1 MKIKDLKTRL
11 LTSIFLIFLLYL
23 SFNYSYILI
32 ISLILISVISWIEFQ
47 GLISKIFFQKKFKSR
62 FFKLTIQATSLLY
75 LTIFS
80 VIVFSGVSQ
89 NDFKMSML
97 FLICVCVL
105 SDIGGLLFG
114 KFFKG
119 KKLTKISPN
128 KTISGSIGSFV
139 LSLFLVPI
147 FHFLLEDK
155 FDNPGDLIILAI
167 LVSFFCQLGDLFISF
182 IKRKAK
188 VKDTGDLLPGHG
200 GVLDR
205 IDGMLFAVPIGI
217 IIYEFLTVV
226 IWKKKLLYLVQQGQL
241 EKIL

>member
-1 MKIKDLKTRL
+1 MKIEDLKIRL
-11 LTSIFLIFLLYL
+11 ITSILLISILFL

-32 ISLILISVISWIEFQ
+32 ISLILISLISWLEFRN
-47 GLISKIFFQKKFKSR
+47 LILKIFKNKSFKSS
-62 FFKLTIQATSLLY
+62 FLKLLIQATSLLY
-75 LTIFS
+75 LTMFS
-80 VIVFSGVSQ
+80 SLVFSGILQS
-89 NDFKMSML
+89 NFKIIIL
-97 FLICVCVL
+97 FLLCICIL

-147 FHFLLEDK
+147 FYFLFEDE
-155 FDNPGDLIILAI
+155 FSDIGNLIILTI

-182 IKRKAK
+182 LKRKAK

-200 GVLDR
+200 GILDR
-205 IDGMLFAVPIGI
+205 IDGILFAVPIGI
-217 IIYEFLTVV
+217 LIYDFL
-226 IWKKKLLYLVQQGQL
+226 
-241 EKIL
+241 ILAI